1 MVTKTI
7 RIICLASMVW
17 LATANAFGQ
26 VSFVENDGK
35 VSMINNSGK
44 TVVEFQKNEDSW
56 VIDDFKDGWGRIR
69 VNGKIG
75 LADSNGWIVK
85 PQKKAELF
93 LHDGFYVLRYID
105 KVGVKTRDGKWLLEP
120 TKRVYDWYGCDKV
133 LPIKYDG
140 KFGIMDKTGWIV
152 EPKYNEMQWYSEG
165 MLPVREGSRWGFFD
179 EEGRLAIKPQFKSVR
194 RFNEGLAGVA
204 IDHKWGFI
212 DKSGEVVI
220 APVYDNID
228 CFFEGMASVE
238 VDGKWGFIDKTGKMV
253 IDPRFTA
260 VGIFSEGLA
269 AFMGDEGLWGY
280 MDKTGKVVI
289 KPQFDTANP
298 FDESGKAVVRIGDYE
313 AGVMGYVDRNGAF
326 TTYETENNTIDEEV
340 DE

>member
-1 MVTKTI
+1 MNKTI
-7 RIICLASMVW
+7 KIICMAIIWMTVG
-17 LATANAFGQ
+17 NAFGQ

-35 VSMINNSGK
+35 VSMINSDGK

-56 VIDDFKDGWGRIR
+56 VLDDFKDGWGRIR
-69 VNGKIG
+69 VNGKTG
-75 LADSNGWIVK
+75 LADENGWIVK

-194 RFNEGLAGVA
+194 RFNEGVAGVVV
-204 IDHKWGFI
+204 DRKWGFI
-212 DKSGEVVI
+212 DETGEIVI
-220 APVYDNID
+220 APAYDNID
-228 CFFEGMASVE
+228 CFFEGLAAVE
-238 VDGKWGFIDKTGKMV
+238 VDGIWGFIDKNGEMV
-253 IDPRFTA
+253 IEPRFRA

-269 AFMGDEGLWGY
+269 AFVIDASGWGY
-280 MDKTGKVVI
+280 MDTSGNVVI
-289 KPQFDTANP
+289 KPQFDGANP
-298 FDESGKAVVRIGDYE
+298 FDETGKAVVRIGDDE
-313 AGVMGYVDRNGAF
+313 TGVMGYVDRNGNF
-326 TTYETENNTIDEEV
+326 TTDEE
-340 DE
+340 